1 MSDPA
6 FREAVSSAINYQ
18 ELVDIS
24 TLGYGKV
31 PNRGFVPPAMDGYI
45 QTKPM
50 EYNLETARNTLESA
64 GYKDS
69 DGNGII
75 EAADGKDITLDLL
88 IRNSYAREAELMK
101 EYLEKAGIGVEVRS
115 VEDNTWFEMKDKLDY
130 DITLTRTTPW
140 GMLMHAGWATGY
152 FDSRRTRA
160 GVLHT
165 VDDEVFL
172 KLCDD
177 ILSTTDQ
184 ILLKEYAGS

>member
-1 MSDPA
+1 MDTYWKYASSYPYAAIDSLRKTGNFEMLEKPTSGLTFLGFNLKREPMSDPA

-24 TLGYGKV
+24 TLGYGLV

-50 EYNLETARNTLESA
+50 EYNLETAKKTLDSA

-88 IRNSYAREAELMK
+88 IRNSYAREAELIK
-101 EYLEKAGIGVEVRS
+101 EYLEKQESELR
-115 VEDNTWFEMKDKLDY
+115 
-130 DITLTRTTPW
+130 
-140 GMLMHAGWATGY
+140 
-152 FDSRRTRA
+152 
-160 GVLHT
+160 
-165 VDDEVFL
+165 
-172 KLCDD
+172 
-177 ILSTTDQ
+177 
-184 ILLKEYAGS
+184 